1 MNIFPSSRV
10 VGFHDNYST
19 TSAAN
24 VQIRLRQYRSL
35 WLKPQ
40 NKPAYLLGLKPCS
53 LRRANLDQ
61 PTGA

>member
-1 MNIFPSSRV
+1 M
-10 VGFHDNYST
+10 
-19 TSAAN
+19 SAAN
-24 VQIRLRQYRSL
+24 VQIRLRQYRSF

-61 PTGA
+61 NSGRARGVDLLPYRYCQLE